1 MYLYSKLESLTKDIS
16 IAFIGCGKFISM
28 FLSQFN
34 QLQKI
39 KIDSIVDLN
48 IDRAKQNCKNS
59 GLSDQTIQQ
68 INYSKSLDE
77 ILNREIDIFIEAT
90 GNPLVGTK
98 HAVKIINHK
107 KNIIMVN
114 VEADILCGKYLSDL
128 AIKNNVIYSMAYGD
142 QPSLIM
148 EQIEWARLNG
158 FHVTCAGKGTKYH
171 PNFEYSTPDTVWGHY
186 GLTKERAE
194 KESGMNP
201 KMFNS
206 FLCGDKSAIEMCA
219 VSNASNLKCPDNGLT
234 FPPIGVYDIAKKM
247 VPKSFG
253 GLIDHDGQVE
263 VISSIDLEKKDI
275 PHDLRW
281 GVYIVI
287 KAQNEYVKNCF
298 KDYGMVNDS
307 SGNFSAIW
315 RPYHYV
321 GLELAQSIYSIALD
335 QKATGQTK
343 YFNADVVSLAKKDL
357 NPGDTL
363 DGEGGYCARGRLTT
377 AKESVKND
385 YLPLGLTDNAKVIQ
399 PVKKD
404 QFIKFSDV
412 EINYIDE
419 VKVAREYQKTLI
431 NEN

>member
-1 MYLYSKLESLTKDIS
+1 MFLYQKLQIVNSPIKV
-16 IAFIGCGKFISM
+16 AFVGCGKFISM

-171 PNFEYSTPDTVWGHY
+171 PSFEYSTPDTVWGHY

-298 KDYGMVNDS
+298 KDYGMVTDS

-377 AKESVKND
+377 AYESVKND
-385 YLPLGLTDNAKVIQ
+385 YLPLGLTDNAKVIE